1 MKRTKQSEPDRDRR
15 SHPSTPGRL
24 LAAALL
30 ALTTARWWAPRPRVQ
45 AQETRA
51 NPERS
56 PRKEGEQPRSYVP
69 PAPWKSVEVGNFYLK
84 QKKYNAALSRFQEA
98 TETGGDYAPAY
109 LGLGKVYER
118 LGFKQ
123 KAVAA
128 YQKYLDLL
136 PSDKQADEA
145 KDVHRALDRLQK
157 ALGYSGD
164 VVGKS

>member
-1 MKRTKQSEPDRDRR
+1 M
-15 SHPSTPGRL
+15 
-24 LAAALL
+24 LAAAVLAGTSAAL
-30 ALTTARWWAPRPRVQ
+30 WALTVRLP

-51 NPERS
+51 NPDPAAPS
-56 PRKEGEQPRSYVP
+56 GQEQPRAYVS

-98 TETGGDYAPAY
+98 VKTGGDYAPAY
-109 LGLGKVYER
+109 LGLGRVYER

-123 KAVAA
+123 KALTA

-145 KDVHRALDRLQK
+145 RDVHRAIDHLQRVV
-157 ALGYSGD
+157 GPSGD
-164 VVGKS
+164 SGGKS